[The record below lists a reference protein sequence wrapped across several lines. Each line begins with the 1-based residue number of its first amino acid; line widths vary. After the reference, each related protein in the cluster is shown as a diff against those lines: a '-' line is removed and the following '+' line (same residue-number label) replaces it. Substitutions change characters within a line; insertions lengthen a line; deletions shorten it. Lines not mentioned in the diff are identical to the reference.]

1 MDEPSPYSIQTA
13 SISPQAKSPSD
24 VKSVDTGMYSKANY
38 KHEIFFKKLNILVL
52 KRLTYAGKCAIIIS
66 RTTKEPPTEE

>member
-1 MDEPSPYSIQTA
+1 MDEPSPYNIHTA
-13 SISPQAKSPSD
+13 SISPQAKSTVD
-24 VKSVDTGMYSKANY
+24 VKSVDAGIYSKTNY
-38 KHEIFFKKLNILVL
+38 KHKIFFKELNILVP